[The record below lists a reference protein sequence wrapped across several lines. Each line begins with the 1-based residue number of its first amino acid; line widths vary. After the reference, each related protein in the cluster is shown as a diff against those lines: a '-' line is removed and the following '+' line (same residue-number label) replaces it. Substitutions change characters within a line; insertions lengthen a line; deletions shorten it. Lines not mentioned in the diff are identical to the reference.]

1 VANLI
6 CEGVPMAAEEYI
18 NPYTKSFLDKIA
30 PVTVRI
36 EAALKKAVEAKE
48 DAVVAEDF
56 EKAAA
61 IRDATDKFYRVLNQE
76 VEKLSYFVNRR
87 EGRS

>member
-1 VANLI
+1 
-6 CEGVPMAAEEYI
+6 MATEEYI
-18 NPYTKSFLDKIA
+18 NPYTKSFLDKIT

-36 EAALKKAVEAKE
+36 EAVLKKAVEAKE

-76 VEKLSYFVNRR
+76 VEILSNFVNRR

>member
-1 VANLI
+1 
-6 CEGVPMAAEEYI
+6 
-18 NPYTKSFLDKIA
+18 
-30 PVTVRI
+30 
-36 EAALKKAVEAKE
+36 LKKAVEAKE

-61 IRDATDKFYRVLNQE
+61 IRDATDKFYTVLNQE
-76 VEKLSYFVNRR
+76 VEELSNFENRR